1 MLIGFGLAGCSFPMV
16 IGALGKL
23 VPESWRAFAFGAGT
37 AAGSF
42 GQFLFSPL
50 AHSLIE
56 AFSWQTALL
65 VFAGTMLL
73 VLPLS
78 LVLATPPSARRGRRR
93 QAAIVAS
100 RR

>member
-1 MLIGFGLAGCSFPMV
+1 MV

-37 AAGSF
+37 ASGSF
-42 GQFLFSPL
+42 GQFLYSPL

-56 AFSWQTALL
+56 AFSWQTALM

-78 LVLATPPSARRGRRR
+78 LVLATPPGAAHVRASSRRP
-93 QAAIVAS
+93 AS